1 MRGYLLDT
9 NIVSYWFTGG
19 SLQHELINTR
29 IQSLPEGS
37 LLAVSA
43 ITLGEIEYGH
53 RVVSPQE
60 TAVQTDFLEFIE
72 ERLPTVFSVE
82 ATTRLYYGKLR
93 ALLFEKL
100 VSPGKRKTGLRP
112 EQLVDPV
119 TSLELGI
126 QENDLWIAAQAL
138 EYNLVL
144 VTADKLQ
151 RVRAVAAELEIENW
165 AA

>member
-29 IQSLPEGS
+29 IQSLPGNS
-37 LLAVSA
+37 LLALSA

-53 RVVSPQE
+53 RAVSPKE
-60 TAVQTDFLEFIE
+60 TSVQTDFLEFIG
-72 ERLPTVFSVE
+72 ERLPTVFPVE

-100 VSPGKRKTGLRP
+100 IPPGRKKAGLRP

-151 RVRAVAAELEIENW
+151 RIRGVATELEVENW

>member
-1 MRGYLLDT
+1 LRGYLLDT
-9 NIVSYWFTGG
+9 NVVSYWFTAG
-19 SLQHELINTR
+19 SLQHELITAR
-29 IQSLPEGS
+29 IQSLPEDS
-37 LLAVSA
+37 LLALSA

-53 RVVSPQE
+53 RVVSPNE
-60 TAVQTDFLEFIE
+60 TSVQADFLEFIGE
-72 ERLPTVFSVE
+72 QLPTVFPVE

-100 VSPGKRKTGLRP
+100 VPAGKKKSGLRP

-151 RVRAVAAELEIENW
+151 RIREVAAELEIENW